1 MANTELKHIFS
12 SIYSVKI
19 FSNIDFKVNYSSFD
33 FNNKII
39 KPREIIF
46 FKTTEKRRQNRN
58 NRNMKHC

>member
-46 FKTTEKRRQNRN
+46 LKQLKRENKTEITEI
-58 NRNMKHC
+58 